1 MDLEKIKCVETVEP
15 EPNAPQERMY
25 AFQVN
30 MISIVSPSL
39 QFESFKTNKTARKQ
53 KLHVFS
59 PKTNSSNPQ
68 GCLKGKKL

>member
-30 MISIVSPSL
+30 ATGIFFFFFFVF
-39 QFESFKTNKTARKQ
+39 QSFQ
-53 KLHVFS
+53 KLIKYPENQETGS
-59 PKTNSSNPQ
+59 
-68 GCLKGKKL
+68 

>member
-30 MISIVSPSL
+30 MISILSPNL
-39 QFESFKTNKTARKQ
+39 QFQSFKTNIMPRKQ
-53 KLHVFS
+53 REHMFAAWRPTVKI
-59 PKTNSSNPQ
+59 
-68 GCLKGKKL
+68 LKCV